1 MTIDIR
7 FKYDGFWRRVSNV
20 TFEKETSTLIGYEIR
35 KNGQF
40 VYQVKRYSMEKIS
53 DMTFIKPMLRRG
65 PRISIPQ

>member
-1 MTIDIR
+1 MTIDMR

-40 VYQVKRYSMEKIS
+40 VYRVKRYSLEKIS
-53 DMTFIKPMLRRG
+53 DMTFIKPFLRNG
-65 PRISIPQ
+65 PVIGITQ

>member
-20 TFEKETSTLIGYEIR
+20 TFEKETSTLIGFEIR

-40 VYQVKRYSMEKIS
+40 VYRVKRYSMEKIS
-53 DMTFIKPMLRRG
+53 DMTFIKSMLRSG
-65 PRISIPQ
+65 PKISIPQ